1 MSMTMTYLTQ
11 LVEDVD
17 DLVAVFSPLELV
29 LIILNLRHLLLRLR
43 AESQREAR
51 PVIHLRHFNKR

>member
-1 MSMTMTYLTQ
+1 MTVTYLTQ

-51 PVIHLRHFNKR
+51 PVKHLRHFNKR